1 MLEIS
6 QNFETS
12 KCFVM
17 NNVRTMKDL
26 DLPTQKIDVENLV
39 QYIKK
44 AKLKGLNGI
53 KPFILVGQDNCSLI
67 LVKEVIQRNQHHP
80 VLSKTELG

>member
-6 QNFETS
+6 QNFETN

-17 NNVRTMKDL
+17 NNVGTMKDL

-53 KPFILVGQDNCSLI
+53 KPFILVG
-67 LVKEVIQRNQHHP
+67 
-80 VLSKTELG
+80 